1 MNFFHIKNLE
11 KIRESLFTIFATHQR
26 KATFNL
32 TFFRMIFFLFL
43 SKRSTNMIMNMKG
56 AVFLFVEECFVS

>member
-32 TFFRMIFFLFL
+32 TFFRMTFF
-43 SKRSTNMIMNMKG
+43 I
-56 AVFLFVEECFVS
+56 FVEKVNEYDYEHEGGSVFVR

>member
-32 TFFRMIFFLFL
+32 TFFRMIFFF
-43 SKRSTNMIMNMKG
+43 I
-56 AVFLFVEECFVS
+56 FVEKVNE